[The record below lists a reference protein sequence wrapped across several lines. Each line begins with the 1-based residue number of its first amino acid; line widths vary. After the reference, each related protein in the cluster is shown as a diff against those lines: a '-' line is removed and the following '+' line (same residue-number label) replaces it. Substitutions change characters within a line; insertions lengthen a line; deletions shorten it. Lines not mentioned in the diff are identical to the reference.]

1 MIDREL
7 LERFYTKIFS
17 IPKKR
22 LSVAIGI
29 ISIILASILNGI
41 AGKAF
46 FAQRYF
52 FIGLAFII
60 ALFILRPVVGAAYNS
75 RRIFFLSLILLI
87 GVEVFD
93 FIVIHLSAFDLIVV
107 APASLTFFLVLVLY
121 FTSRAQY
128 WHILLASILMLLL
141 VYPVNHFYSFQ
152 APHRLTA
159 YLIAVL
165 AGALFSFTYMH
176 YIDRNIGGIAIKE
189 LLRGFILFWLTSDAS
204 HFEKEL
210 EKYGVEKKGAVRC
223 LSIEDVR
230 IVSSTF
236 HPGPIRNIGG
246 GSLVASFLE
255 RYDMYLHSASK
266 HEDNPVSGEEVR
278 KIVSS
283 AMCGE
288 LRLAP
293 FKPFSI
299 EGKRYRLHVFPF
311 DHATLLI
318 LDGKHATDDLP
329 SGLNDVAGKY
339 FTNPVL
345 CEAHNCHV
353 EGFEVSAEDILEI
366 EELFER
372 ASELESEEA
381 RLEYTFHSTGA
392 ESQSLCGHISFLL
405 LKYSS
410 NSGES
415 ENSEKYGIL
424 LLDSNNVERELKQ
437 KIEEFGNERGVRI
450 IVASTDNHA
459 KTGVSPKIGYK
470 PAGLDDWGTV
480 RDFLEEALEK
490 EVKRAEKIGYGSNE
504 VVARVMG
511 RRFFESVERA
521 FREIGETAI
530 YLFLILSSLNVV
542 LTILLGLTIL

>member
-1 MIDREL
+1 MEPLI
-7 LERFYTKIFS
+7 T
-17 IPKKR
+17 
-22 LSVAIGI
+22 
-29 ISIILASILNGI
+29 
-41 AGKAF
+41 AGGF
-46 FAQRYF
+46 
-52 FIGLAFII
+52 
-60 ALFILRPVVGAAYNS
+60 
-75 RRIFFLSLILLI
+75 FFLSLILLI

-93 FIVIHLSAFDLIVV
+93 FIVIHLLTFDLIVV

-121 FTSRAQY
+121 FTSRARY
-128 WHILLASILMLLL
+128 WHVLIASILLLLL

-165 AGALFSFTYMH
+165 AGALFSFTYMR

-223 LSIEDVR
+223 LSIGDIR

-246 GSLVASFLE
+246 GSLVAAFLD

-266 HEDNPVSGEEVR
+266 HEDNPVSSEEVR

-283 AMCGE
+283 ALCGE
-288 LRLAP
+288 FSLEAFR
-293 FKPFSI
+293 PFSI

-311 DHATLLI
+311 NHATLLI

-329 SGLNDVAGKY
+329 SGLNEVAGKY
-339 FTNPVL
+339 FTNPIL

-372 ASELESEEA
+372 ASEVETGQAE
-381 RLEYTFHSTGA
+381 LEYAFHSTRA
-392 ESQSLCGHISFLL
+392 ESQSICGHVSFLL
-405 LKYSS
+405 LKYTGKA
-410 NSGES
+410 GED
-415 ENSEKYGIL
+415 EYGIL
-424 LLDSNNVERELKQ
+424 LLDSNNVEKELKH
-437 KIEEFGNERGVRI
+437 KIEEFGNERGIRI
-450 IVASTDNHA
+450 IVTSTDNHA
-459 KTGVSPKIGYK
+459 KTGVSPKIGYR
-470 PAGLDDWGTV
+470 PAGMDDWETV
-480 RDFLEEALEK
+480 RNFLEEALKK
-490 EVKRAEKIGYGSNE
+490 EVRRAERISYGSSQ

-511 RRFFESVERA
+511 RRFFESVEKA

>member
-29 ISIILASILNGI
+29 ISIVLASVLNGI

-52 FIGLAFII
+52 FIGLAFIT

-87 GVEVFD
+87 GVEIFD
-93 FIVIHLSAFDLIVV
+93 FIVIHLSAFDLIVL

-121 FTSRAQY
+121 FTSRAQF
-128 WHILLASILMLLL
+128 WHVLPASILFLLL
-141 VYPVNHFYSFQ
+141 VYPVNHLYSFQ
-152 APHRLTA
+152 APHRLAA

-165 AGALFSFTYMH
+165 AGSLFSFTYMR
-176 YIDRNIGGIAIKE
+176 YIDRNMGGIAIKE
-189 LLRGFILFWLTSDAS
+189 LLRGFILFWLTSNPK

-210 EKYGVEKKGAVRC
+210 EKYGVEKKGVVSC
-223 LSIEDVR
+223 LGIGDVR

-246 GSLVASFLE
+246 GSMVAAFLE

-266 HEDNPVSGEEVR
+266 HEDNPVSSEEVQ

-283 AMCGE
+283 VVCGE
-288 LRLAP
+288 SSLKA
-293 FKPFSI
+293 FTPFSA
-299 EGKRYRLHVFPF
+299 EGKRYKLHVFPF

-318 LDGKHATDDLP
+318 LDGKYATDDLP
-329 SGLNDVAGKY
+329 SGLNDVAGKH
-339 FTNPVL
+339 FTNPLL

-372 ASELESEEA
+372 ASEVETEQAELGYS
-381 RLEYTFHSTGA
+381 FHAKNA
-392 ESQSLCGHISFLL
+392 ESQSLCGYLAFLL
-405 LKYSS
+405 LSY
-410 NSGES
+410 NHSGET
-415 ENSEKYGIL
+415 EKYGIL
-424 LLDSNNVERELKQ
+424 LLDSNNIEKELKQ
-437 KIEEFGNERGVRI
+437 KIEEFGNERGLRI

-470 PAGLDDWGTV
+470 PAGLDDWGIV
-480 RDFLEEALEK
+480 RDFLEEALKK
-490 EVKRAEKIGYGSNE
+490 EVRRVEKISYGRNE
-504 VVARVMG
+504 VVAKVMG
-511 RRFFESVERA
+511 REFFESVERA

-530 YLFLILSSLNVV
+530 YLFLFLSSLNVV

>member
-29 ISIILASILNGI
+29 VSIILASVLNGI

-60 ALFILRPVVGAAYNS
+60 ALFILRPVVGAPYNS

-87 GVEVFD
+87 GVEIFD
-93 FIVIHLSAFDLIVV
+93 FIVIHVSAFDLIVV
-107 APASLTFFLVLVLY
+107 APASLTFFLILVMY
-121 FTSRAQY
+121 FTSRARF
-128 WHILLASILMLLL
+128 WHVLLASILLLL
-141 VYPVNHFYSFQ
+141 FVYPVTHLYSFQ

-159 YLIAVL
+159 YITATL
-165 AGALFSFTYMH
+165 AGALFSFTYMR

-189 LLRGFILFWLTSDAS
+189 LLRGFILFWLTSDARY
-204 HFEKEL
+204 FEKEL
-210 EKYGVEKKGAVRC
+210 EKYGVERKGAVKC
-223 LSIEDVR
+223 LSIGDIK

-246 GSLVASFLE
+246 GSLVAAFLE
-255 RYDMYLHSASK
+255 RCHMYLHSASK
-266 HEDNPVSGEEVR
+266 HEDNPVNSEEVQ

-283 AMCGE
+283 IVCHEFSLKAFM
-288 LRLAP
+288 
-293 FKPFSI
+293 PFSV
-299 EGKRYRLHVFPF
+299 EGKHYKLHVFPF
-311 DHATLLI
+311 DHATFLI
-318 LDGKHATDDLP
+318 LDGKYATDDLP
-329 SGLNDVAGKY
+329 SGLNEVAGKY
-339 FTNPVL
+339 FTNPLL

-366 EELFER
+366 EELFEK
-372 ASELESEEA
+372 ASEVETGQAE
-381 RLEYTFHSTGA
+381 LEYAFHAEKA
-392 ESQSLCGHISFLL
+392 ESQSLCGHIAFLL
-405 LKYSS
+405 LRY
-410 NSGES
+410 NHSGEET
-415 ENSEKYGIL
+415 ENYGIL
-424 LLDSNNVERELKQ
+424 LLDSNNVEKRLKE
-437 KIEEFGNERGVRI
+437 KVEEFGSERGVKI

-459 KTGVSPKIGYK
+459 KTGVSPKIGYR
-470 PAGLDDWGTV
+470 PAGMDDWGKV
-480 RDFLEEALEK
+480 KDFLEEALKK
-490 EVKRAEKIGYGSNE
+490 EVKRAGRISYGSGE